1 MIVVQSIAELD
12 VPRRGVVGL
21 VPTMGALHAG
31 HEALFA
37 AARAES
43 DVLVASL
50 FVNAAQFGDTKDL
63 AAYPRDLEHDAAIAK
78 AAGVEA
84 RPDER
89 LAPGATAEGVKAAA
103 TGRGEAVVVV
113 GHQPDCGRIA
123 AALTGGEEP
132 AFAPA
137 AMLAFELT

>member
-1 MIVVQSIAELD
+1 MIVVQSLAELD

-63 AAYPRDLEHDAAIAK
+63 AAYPRDFEHDARDREGGRRRPPVRAGSRRDVPARLRDLGRARRASRSASK
-78 AAGVEA
+78 A
-84 RPDER
+84 
-89 LAPGATAEGVKAAA
+89 
-103 TGRGEAVVVV
+103 
-113 GHQPDCGRIA
+113 QPDRATSA
-123 AALTGGEEP
+123 ASPPCA
-132 AFAPA
+132 
-137 AMLAFELT
+137 